1 MKLRKKSF
9 FLFQIFKKKE
19 IKKKTLLVKLIL
31 APFSNRCPTIL
42 ISFFLAATCNS
53 VYFDLFAIYFA
64 RLELA
69 SSGNIFMLTLQ
80 S

>member
-53 VYFDLFAIYFA
+53 VYFDFKFKTFTK
-64 RLELA
+64 
-69 SSGNIFMLTLQ
+69 SG
-80 S
+80 